1 MSETLGNMRTRV
13 ASKLGGKSSHKTEII
28 NALNEASQQVAWQL
42 KIHEAWNDTTF
53 TTTDEDYDYDIGDDE
68 DIDATDVY
76 APFWIRNETDEC
88 RLTAGTFDEF
98 LRVYNSDSD
107 TGQPSKWCRYKN
119 QIILYNSIP
128 DGGTTRTLRIYY
140 IKLLTKM
147 AADTSSFQLND
158 EWIRP
163 VEEFATA
170 LMLKDL
176 RDFDAAAATLQAYN
190 ELIRGRETPRMID
203 DSSPEGGVKPI
214 SNTMNDGFIN

>member
-1 MSETLGNMRTRV
+1 
-13 ASKLGGKSSHKTEII
+13 
-28 NALNEASQQVAWQL
+28 
-42 KIHEAWNDTTF
+42 
-53 TTTDEDYDYDIGDDE
+53 
-68 DIDATDVY
+68 
-76 APFWIRNETDEC
+76 
-88 RLTAGTFDEF
+88 
-98 LRVYNSDSD
+98 
-107 TGQPSKWCRYKN
+107 
-119 QIILYNSIP
+119 
-128 DGGTTRTLRIYY
+128 
-140 IKLLTKM
+140 M